1 MSILTPKPENAKYSY
16 VIDSHFSFSE
26 SKIKDEFTALKASY
40 PLIAHAFFNK
50 VKSDLYFYNGKMMGF
65 DNNVIMSF
73 IENGESK
80 TVTKRDISVLGLDKC
95 ELFAHILKKSYP
107 EFNSENIFAFMNGNG
122 NGSAWIIYPMNDI
135 FFAIKFQE
143 SGMMNCYSAK
153 MNELNTFVELA
164 CQKTFTP
171 KIIWEK
177 NAIDFMNQV
186 ENEILSAKLDKTSDF
201 LQEVK
206 NAANSNIDKL
216 PKKLAK
222 FLMFEFQKEKFKG

>member
-26 SKIKDEFTALKASY
+26 SKIKDEFTALKVSY

-65 DNNVIMSF
+65 GNNVIMSF

-122 NGSAWIIYPMNDI
+122 STWIIYPMNDI
-135 FFAIKFQE
+135 FFAIEYQE

-164 CQKTFTP
+164 CYLSKTFNP
-171 KIIWEK
+171 KLIWEK
-177 NAIDFMNQV
+177 NVIDFMNKV
-186 ENEILSAKLDKTSDF
+186 ESEILSTKRDKTNDF
-201 LQEVK
+201 LEEVK
-206 NAANSNIDKL
+206 NAANSNMGKI

-222 FLMFEFQKEKFKG
+222 FLMFEFQKEKFKK